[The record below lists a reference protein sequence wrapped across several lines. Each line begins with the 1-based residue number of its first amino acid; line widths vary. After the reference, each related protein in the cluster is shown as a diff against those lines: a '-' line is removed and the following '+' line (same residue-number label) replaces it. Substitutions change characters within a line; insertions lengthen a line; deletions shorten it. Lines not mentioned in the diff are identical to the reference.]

1 MKRIIFTLLAAC
13 LLISTSAAAAPQ
25 KEYTALQCQQ
35 IAHTRPEI
43 VFSPDGSDKR
53 FVLLDE
59 KEDGYLVISFD
70 MYGARKFDP
79 DNTEKFNP
87 DDSNNIAGFLNG
99 EFIEKGNYYSGKT
112 YKMPDA
118 IIRNVVEHDWVTEAG
133 GPHTDFQKD
142 YVARC
147 GFAVPS
153 KTEVMEYYDVF
164 GYADDTSIKNM
175 LLRTSAGTIAQ
186 TGGTMLN
193 YITSHVTKAGMVRNS
208 TANKNYGLRP
218 IFYLDKDFF
227 KNERIKIATVGD
239 DIRKLIKT
247 KHTVEELSQ
256 IYSSAEI
263 SKLTAELP
271 PQARNVRVTGNP
283 IVGETLKCT
292 YDYYAP
298 DGQSEDGTKITWVR
312 YDETSSVGY
321 IIPNATGSEYTLT
334 KEDAGKA
341 VSARV
346 TPACANKT
354 GRVSEAEFYR
364 NDMLETVDVG
374 DVYIDEL
381 EIKGNMSKGKW
392 VYAYY
397 KYFHPVYFIEK
408 NTKYVWQGS
417 MDKSSYEAIDGEN
430 ERQFNIPMDF
440 SYKYLRCIVTLENGR
455 QYISDSVEVIPEQ
468 EKKDSQVVSF
478 SLLDKTCECKAGDV
492 FTLSSAVMN
501 SAHTLTFTVDSR
513 AAVSAK
519 DCTIYKAEAG
529 DKTIYAVTKNN
540 ENPKMEIVLSTDY
553 DGVLIVE
560 NISAAILKQRSD
572 VN

>member
-13 LLISTSAAAAPQ
+13 LLISVGAAAAPQ
-25 KEYTALQCQQ
+25 KEYTALQCEQ

-53 FVLLDE
+53 FILLDE
-59 KEDGYLVISFD
+59 KDDGYLVISFD

-112 YKMPDA
+112 YKMPEA

-142 YVARC
+142 YVVRC
-147 GFAVPS
+147 AFAVPS

-164 GYADDTSIKNM
+164 GYADDTSVSNM

-193 YITSHVTKAGMVRNS
+193 YITSHVSKAGMVRNS

-227 KNERIKIATVGD
+227 KNERIKISTAGD

-247 KHTVEELSQ
+247 KHTVAELSK
-256 IYSSAEI
+256 IYSNAEI

-312 YDETSSVGY
+312 YDEGSTVGY
-321 IIPNATGSEYTLT
+321 TIPNAEGSEYTLT
-334 KEDAGKA
+334 KEDSGKA

-346 TPACANKT
+346 TPACADKT
-354 GRVSEAEFYR
+354 GRVTEAVFYR
-364 NDMLETVDVG
+364 NDMLETIDVSN
-374 DVYIDEL
+374 VYIDEL
-381 EIKGNMSKGKW
+381 EIKGNLTNSGNA
-392 VYAYY
+392 YAYY
-397 KYFHPVYFIEK
+397 KYFHPAYFIEK
-408 NTKYVWQGS
+408 NTEYVWQGS
-417 MDKSSYEAIDGEN
+417 MDKISYEAIKEEK
-430 ERQFNIPMDF
+430 EREFNIPDDF
-440 SYKYLRCIVTLENGR
+440 SYKYLRCIVTLENGN
-455 QYISDSVEVIPEQ
+455 QYISEPVEITSPQ
-468 EKKDSQVVSF
+468 KKEDTELTSF
-478 SLLDKTCECKAGDV
+478 TLHSKSRECKAGDV
-492 FTLSSAVMN
+492 FILGGAVMN
-501 SAHTLTFTVDSR
+501 SACAVTFTVDAR
-513 AAVSAK
+513 AIVSAEG
-519 DCTIYKAEAG
+519 CSIYKAEAG
-529 DKTIYAVTKNN
+529 DKTLYAVTKNTN
-540 ENPKMEIVLSTDY
+540 DAKMKIEIRTDY
-553 DGVLIVE
+553 DGNVSIE
-560 NISAAILKQRSD
+560 NISVAILKQRSD